1 MKVVNAV
8 KFIFPGISENERTA
22 RAVVSAFLVQLDP
35 TVEEL
40 ADIRTA
46 VSEAVT
52 NAIVH
57 GYRKSRGD
65 VELHM
70 KLLEDREVYLRIKD
84 HGCGIAD
91 ITQAMQP
98 LFTTAPEEE
107 RAGLGFAVMESF
119 MDKLQ
124 VKSAPEKGTTVTM
137 RKKAGEPAMSGE
149 VTTPRAEEHL
159 GLVHLCANRF
169 RNRGIDYDEL
179 YSAGCVGLLKAVK
192 AFDCTRGVQFS
203 TYAVPVILGEI
214 KRLFR
219 DGGIV
224 HISRS
229 LRERATRLQKL
240 QETFEQQH
248 GRSPTVSELS
258 ALSGDSVEECGG
270 GTVRNADTPF
280 PDTGQRRG

>member
-70 KLLEDREVYLRIKD
+70 KLLEDQGGLSANQRSRLRHCGHHTGDAASVY
-84 HGCGIAD
+84 HGSG
-91 ITQAMQP
+91 
-98 LFTTAPEEE
+98 EE

-137 RKKAGEPAMSGE
+137 RKK
-149 VTTPRAEEHL
+149 L
-159 GLVHLCANRF
+159 GSLPCR
-169 RNRGIDYDEL
+169 
-179 YSAGCVGLLKAVK
+179 VK
-192 AFDCTRGVQFS
+192 
-203 TYAVPVILGEI
+203 
-214 KRLFR
+214 
-219 DGGIV
+219 
-224 HISRS
+224 
-229 LRERATRLQKL
+229 
-240 QETFEQQH
+240 
-248 GRSPTVSELS
+248 
-258 ALSGDSVEECGG
+258 
-270 GTVRNADTPF
+270 
-280 PDTGQRRG
+280 